1 MQNTLKAAWP
11 LFAGI
16 ILMMVGNG
24 LQVTLLGVRATLEHF
39 SAEATG
45 IIMSCYYIGYLS
57 GSLTTP
63 RFVAQVGHIRVFA
76 ALAAMASVASLLYGL
91 FVNPLCWAIIRA
103 LAGFSFASLYIV
115 IESWLNDMSTPQSR
129 GKLMAAYLIACYAAM
144 MGGQYLMNLA
154 PATSVDPFIYAAIFV
169 CCALIPVALSNR
181 PAPEFQVSTRISVP
195 ELWRAS
201 PLGVFTITLCG
212 ITSSI
217 LFSMGPVYAAR
228 SGMDVGQVANF
239 MACFIFGGM
248 AGQLPLG
255 VISDKFGRR
264 KAIIAT
270 AASVLMVSLLCFIF
284 ASTWLIYPLMALMGG
299 LALSMYP
306 LASAYIN
313 DRLRRDQIVSAGGA
327 IILVYGAACVM
338 GPFSGSLVM
347 DHLGNRAL
355 FLELAL
361 VFAVILGFAIYR
373 SSQTPDIPA
382 VAPTETIDISKQEL

>member
-16 ILMMVGNG
+16 VLMMVGNG
-24 LQVTLLGVRATLEHF
+24 LQVTLLGVRATLENF

-45 IIMSCYYIGYLS
+45 IIMSCYYAGYLA

-63 RFVAQVGHIRVFA
+63 RLVERVGHIRVFA
-76 ALAAMASVASLLYGL
+76 ALAAIASTASLLYGL
-91 FVNPLCWAIIRA
+91 FVNPACWAVIRA

-115 IESWLNDMSTPQSR
+115 IESWLNDISTAQSR

-144 MGGQYLMNLA
+144 MAGQYLLNLA
-154 PATSVDPFIYAAIFV
+154 PATSIDPFIYSAIFV
-169 CCALIPVALSNR
+169 SCALIPVALSRR
-181 PAPEFQVSTRISVP
+181 PAPEFQASSRISIP

-212 ITSSI
+212 VSSSI
-217 LFSMGPVYAAR
+217 LFSMGPVYATR

-255 VISDKFGRR
+255 VISDRFGRR
-264 KAIIAT
+264 SAIIVT
-270 AASVLMVSLLCFIF
+270 AASALAVSLLCFIC
-284 ASTWLIYPLMALMGG
+284 AATWLIYPLMALMGG
-299 LALSMYP
+299 LGLSMYP

-313 DRLRRDQIVSAGGA
+313 DRMRRDQIVSAGGA
-327 IILVYGAACVM
+327 IILVYGAACVL
-338 GPFSGSLVM
+338 GPFSGSLIM
-347 DHLGNRAL
+347 DYLGNRAL
-355 FLELAL
+355 FFELGL
-361 VFAVILGFAIYR
+361 VYAVILGFAVYR
-373 SSQTPDIPA
+373 SSQTPP
-382 VAPTETIDISKQEL
+382 VAASAPMEIIDISSQQL